1 MLAVG
6 GKGGY
11 DFEGVVWGHGDIVRS
26 VRVGVGGVEI
36 VAIAVRVELG
46 VKEGS
51 TNGWATFG
59 SQMLSIVCAMGLVG
73 ATKVVDAVAGVP
85 ERRG

>member
-11 DFEGVVWGHGDIVRS
+11 DFEDVVWRHGDIVRS

-51 TNGWATFG
+51 TNG
-59 SQMLSIVCAMGLVG
+59 
-73 ATKVVDAVAGVP
+73 
-85 ERRG
+85 